1 MRDRL
6 LVLGR
11 FAHDSRGIL
20 TAIGERAFVGVKLCL
35 NIGILE
41 LSVASFT
48 YADGR
53 RGSLYDPQFA
63 LRHDCSLAHLAGRA

>member
-11 FAHDSRGIL
+11 FAHDPQSVL
-20 TAIGERAFVGVKLCL
+20 TAIGELAFVGVKLCL
-35 NIGILE
+35 NIAILE
-41 LSVASFT
+41 LGVASFAT
-48 YADGR
+48 ANGR